1 MVPLW
6 AAIVGLTWWAIES
19 RVDAAVIAG
28 SVVVVGLVTNAFAWL
43 LGLIALVPVIGPLI
57 VTALTTGFVLLL
69 NAVGS
74 IVSFVAVR
82 RGYGKDVL
90 TARGLTVVLIIGIV
104 IGFVLGRLV

>member
-1 MVPLW
+1 MVPVW
-6 AAIVGLTWWAIES
+6 VAIVGLTWWAIES

-28 SVVVVGLVTNAFAWL
+28 SVLVAGLVTNAFAWL
-43 LGLIALVPVIGPLI
+43 LGLIALVPVVGPLI
-57 VTALTTGFVLLL
+57 ATALTTGFVLLL

-82 RGYGKDVL
+82 RGYGRDVL

-104 IGFVLGRLV
+104 IGFVLGRLI